1 MIYSSCNY
9 TVTLKLRLR
18 VTQGHR
24 NRTNRFTTYNFLLMF
39 HGNHV
44 PISYRFRDIR
54 RFQLKI
60 AKISHPFCFSS
71 PLKGFPLELGT
82 GAGSQ
87 KTRMMVLPDRQRSL
101 TISSAVWVEC
111 TNVTDRRTDG
121 QKDGR
126 TPGHSK
132 DRAYA

>member
-111 TNVTDRRTDG
+111 TNVTDRRTDTG
-121 QKDGR
+121 PQQR
-126 TPGHSK
+126 PPIA
-132 DRAYA
+132 R